1 MVRRLLYNLL
11 IFIVAI
17 FVLSP
22 RSRKKGRHWL
32 VKVLAIAI
40 EWMEEAK
47 RVIFELKPNT
57 EEEKQHNKT
66 SSQSSYQMEASAE
79 TNIVDGTNM
88 GPVRKDFSNVLSND
102 YIKQRL
108 SSVEK
113 GYFNGE
119 R

>member
-1 MVRRLLYNLL
+1 MVRQLLLNLL

-22 RSRKKGRHWL
+22 DTRKKGRHCL
-32 VKVLAIAI
+32 VKALAIAI
-40 EWMEEAK
+40 EWMEEAI
-47 RVIFELKPNT
+47 IFELKPNT
-57 EEEKQHNKT
+57 EEEKQHHKT

-79 TNIVDGTNM
+79 TNIVDRANM
-88 GPVRKDFSNVLSND
+88 GPVRKDYSNVLSND

-113 GYFNGE
+113 GYFKGNAN
-119 R
+119 